1 MEFKDVYQEKELG
14 QLVQR
19 YFEVQRCTE
28 SINSRLNT
36 LKFRGA
42 LKVLTPEL
50 ILLHLE
56 CTAGINS
63 RVNTF

>member
-1 MEFKDVYQEKELG
+1 MEFKDVYQEEELG

-19 YFEVQRCTE
+19 RCTE
-28 SINSRLNT
+28 SINSRVNT